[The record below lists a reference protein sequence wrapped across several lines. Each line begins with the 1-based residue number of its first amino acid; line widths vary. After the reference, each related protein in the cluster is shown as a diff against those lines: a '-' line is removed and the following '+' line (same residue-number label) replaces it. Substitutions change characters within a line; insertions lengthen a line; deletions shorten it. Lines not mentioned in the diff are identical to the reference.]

1 MQKITLDE
9 IDLNEELVL
18 ARPVILGTGVKGF
31 SSGVPVSETVLAALK
46 RLGFH
51 EVWVRGKDE
60 QQVHILSGDDDEE
73 EADQLSKT
81 EKYSLLKNDIA
92 VSLADIMTEKD
103 PQREM
108 LRIRNISRGAGALMK
123 RGALT
128 TLDPDRPPSQIK
140 ALKIFSESVIS
151 VKKLEKFQSMCY
163 DLIEKEFA
171 PHEIDKVQL
180 NLNDN
185 RIEGSYLFNHMANC
199 GLYFLA
205 TLQRYNADLKKKGAV
220 SSELKYSPGFDHKK
234 RKETLFF
241 YSDEEVMSGTLAAFM
256 HDVGYL
262 HDGMAEI
269 LFKDGR
275 IGPEEHN
282 ILKKHV
288 EVTMNVIQY
297 HIFFTNRPLAKTTI
311 ENHHERL
318 DGSGYPKHKTKL
330 HTFAKILGMIDCFDS
345 MVIDRPWRKKFSRAK
360 VLEWLYDSSE
370 VKTTPDGTIV
380 EPMFDRDLVIAFE
393 QILMLYEVGEVVDLY
408 HVKSTD
414 PIFKCVIKEQN
425 KGRPDR
431 PVVELI
437 KCYTDPNKQVEGK
450 VLNLKNL
457 KDLYLGESTDFRK
470 EPIV

>member
-1 MQKITLDE
+1 MQKISLDD
-9 IDLNEELVL
+9 IDLNEEIVL

-31 SSGVPVSETVLAALK
+31 SSGVPVTDTVLGALK

-51 EVWVRGKDE
+51 EVWIRGKDE
-60 QQVHILSGDDDEE
+60 EQVHILSGEDDEDDD
-73 EADQLSKT
+73 QPTQT
-81 EKYSLLKNDIA
+81 EKYNRLKNDIA
-92 VSLADIMTEKD
+92 VTLADIMTEKD
-103 PQREM
+103 PEREM
-108 LRIRNISRGAGALMK
+108 LRIRNMSRGATSLMQK
-123 RGALT
+123 GALT
-128 TLDPDRPPSQIK
+128 KLDPERSPTEVK
-140 ALKIFSESVIS
+140 ALKKFSESVIS
-151 VKKLEKFQSMCY
+151 VQKLEKFQSMCY
-163 DLIEKEFA
+163 DLMENEFS
-171 PHEIDKVQL
+171 PQSIDRVQL

-205 TLQRYNADLKKKGAV
+205 TIQKHNADLKSRGAV

-262 HDGMAEI
+262 HDGMADI

-275 IGPEEHN
+275 IEPEEHN

-318 DGSGYPKHKTKL
+318 DGSGYPKQKTKL
-330 HTFAKILGMIDCFDS
+330 HGFAKILGMIDCFDS

-380 EPMFDRDLVIAFE
+380 EPMFDRELVQAFE
-393 QILMLYEVGEVVDLY
+393 DILMLYEVGEVVDLY
-408 HVKSTD
+408 HVKSAD

-425 KGRPDR
+425 RGRPDR

-437 KCYTDPNKQVEGK
+437 KCYTDANKQVDGK
-450 VLNLKNL
+450 VLNLLNL